1 MTMTARA
8 LALPVLLLLVFNG
21 CDCNSTPPQSLDVC
35 ASIDGNQP
43 DHPGSCTE
51 SAACGDHYAC
61 RDVKDRDGLK
71 CCLLADRT
79 CNTEADCCPGQTCPA
94 GRKKCFDKYLACDT
108 DADCGDTGD
117 QVCELW
123 TDSYGSSN
131 RCRFE
136 ACGEGLGA
144 CPDGQSCFQGE
155 CMAAL
160 PCNGSCEA
168 GTACVPSVGRCQE
181 FACPATCESGFLATF
196 KDNRNIWDTCNRP
209 AAECVCAELP
219 PLRSNDE
226 GRFSAIAVNEAT
238 SEILV
243 SGYDGEFGDLVV
255 YSYDKSGSQTRATYV
270 DGVPTSGEVKY
281 GPSGARNGI
290 AAPGPNVGRYTD
302 VVTAGGRAYVS
313 YYDVDNGDLKLA
325 TRDAAGTWNSFTVD
339 GASGDVGRYTSIAV
353 DSEGRLGIAYFQ
365 LGGSDAFNPAECPG
379 AQPSGSKAYITALKF
394 AKAKSATPA
403 SASDFDIQL
412 LACQTRTAPPCDG
425 CTNICANPGS
435 GPSCYAP
442 ASGCTGCDPNTE
454 ACVQVGTTARCAK
467 KENPS
472 ILTDVTDGVG
482 LFTSLAFKGTEA
494 QVAFMRRQDGDG
506 DLMGVQVQG
515 SGVVSP
521 PVLLDGTGDTGYFP
535 DVKVSPADG
544 KLAVAYHDAT
554 SRQLKLFSNTA
565 LATGVTPE
573 IIDPGAGAA
582 GSGDS
587 TFVGTDTSLVF
598 LPDARL
604 VAIYQDATK
613 GDLKLALRSGGWE
626 RLSPIRSE
634 GAVGF
639 FADGVLLDGTI
650 FASHA
655 RIQAKSALQGPTLAN
670 KLLLE
675 ALPVP

>member
-1 MTMTARA
+1 MTKTLRA
-8 LALPVLLLLVFNG
+8 LALPALMLLVFTR
-21 CDCNSTPPQSLDVC
+21 CDCSDTPIVSQDAC
-35 ASIDGNQP
+35 ASIQGNQP
-43 DHPGSCTE
+43 DHPDSC
-51 SAACGDHYAC
+51 SDNSVCGDHYAC
-61 RDVKDRDGLK
+61 RDVKDREGLK
-71 CCLLADRT
+71 CCLVTDRA

-131 RCRFE
+131 RCRFK

-160 PCNGSCEA
+160 PCNGTCEA

-181 FACPATCESGFLATF
+181 FACPASCAPGFLATF

-209 AAECVCAELP
+209 AAECLCAELP

-226 GRFSAIAVNEAT
+226 GRFSSIAAHAST
-238 SEILV
+238 GEILV
-243 SGYDGEFGDLVV
+243 SGYDGQYGDLVV
-255 YSYDKSGSQTRATYV
+255 YSYDQNGSPIRSAYV
-270 DGVPTSGEVKY
+270 DGVPSGGAVTY
-281 GPSGARNGI
+281 GPSGAREGI
-290 AAPGPNVGRYTD
+290 AAPGPDVGRHTD
-302 VVTAGGRAYVS
+302 IVTSGDRAFVS

-325 TRDAAGTWNSFTVD
+325 TRDAAGNWSRFTVD
-339 GASGDVGRYTSIAV
+339 GNAGDVGRYTSLAV
-353 DSEGRLGIAYFQ
+353 DSTGKLGIAYFQ
-365 LGGSDAFNPAECPG
+365 SGGSDAFDPATCPG
-379 AQPSGSKAYITALKF
+379 SVPTGPKAYITALKF
-394 AKAKSATPA
+394 AKAKTATPS
-403 SASDFDIQL
+403 SAADFDIQL
-412 LACQTRTAPPCDG
+412 LACQSRTAPPCDG
-425 CTNICANPGS
+425 CTEVCADPGS
-435 GPSCYAP
+435 GPSCYT
-442 ASGCTGCDPNTE
+442 ASTGCNGCDPNSE

-467 KENPS
+467 KSTPS
-472 ILTDVTDGVG
+472 LLTEVTDGVG
-482 LFTSLAFKGTEA
+482 LFASLAFDGEDAKI
-494 QVAFMRRQDGDG
+494 AFMRRQDGDG
-506 DLMGVQVQG
+506 DLLGIQVLAGG
-515 SGVVSP
+515 SASTP
-521 PVLLDGTGDTGYFP
+521 IVLDASGDTGYFP
-535 DVKVSPADG
+535 DLKISPADQ
-544 KLAVAYHDAT
+544 KVAVAYHDAT
-554 SRQLKLFSNTA
+554 SHQLKLFSNTSF
-565 LATGVTPE
+565 ATGITPE

-587 TFVGTDTSLVF
+587 AFVGTDTALVF

-604 VAIYQDATK
+604 VAIYQDSTK

-626 RLSPIRSE
+626 RLAPIRSE

-639 FADGVLLDGTI
+639 FADATLLNGKL